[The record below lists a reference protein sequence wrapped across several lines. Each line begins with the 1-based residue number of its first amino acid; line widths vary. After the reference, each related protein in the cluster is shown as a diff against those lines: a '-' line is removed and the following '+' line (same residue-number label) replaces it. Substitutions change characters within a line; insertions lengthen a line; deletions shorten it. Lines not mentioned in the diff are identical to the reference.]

1 MQEWL
6 RQPLKDEEGRGR
18 YRSLLVWYKETKYEM
33 EMLNGVL
40 IKAYSKIKFLE
51 LKVIQANAKV
61 ERVSSKKL
69 DDILAL

>member
-1 MQEWL
+1 
-6 RQPLKDEEGRGR
+6 
-18 YRSLLVWYKETKYEM
+18 M